1 MRIEDN
7 QISFWDLLTFLQ
19 FWILYLNSDFFFL
32 FDIFCKGIILLF
44 GENNKMKLNSLEPYQ
59 FEIIK
64 EKMKYAHILLTMTT
78 YDESTAKLL
87 DLIPENVKEKNVI
100 QDSINDITKMEENEP
115 LTEYVF
121 KLFMNETL
129 FCINFDIIR
138 WFEVVDV
145 DELHFLEGAVFD
157 RVSMDYFIAVIER
170 VYGNMFVEGC
180 F

>member
-1 MRIEDN
+1 MQHMRIDVDE
-7 QISFWDLLTFLQ
+7 LATFI
-19 FWILYLNSDFFFL
+19 FKKNTENKELYLNIRSLKTTKELFFFL

-59 FEIIK
+59 FELIK
-64 EKMKYAHILLTMTT
+64 ENMKYAHILLTMTT

-138 WFEVVDV
+138 
-145 DELHFLEGAVFD
+145 
-157 RVSMDYFIAVIER
+157 
-170 VYGNMFVEGC
+170 
-180 F
+180 

>member
-1 MRIEDN
+1 MRIDVDE
-7 QISFWDLLTFLQ
+7 LATFI
-19 FWILYLNSDFFFL
+19 FKKNTEHKELYLNIRSLKTTKELFFFL

-138 WFEVVDV
+138 
-145 DELHFLEGAVFD
+145 
-157 RVSMDYFIAVIER
+157 
-170 VYGNMFVEGC
+170 
-180 F
+180 

>member
-1 MRIEDN
+1 MQHMRIDVDE
-7 QISFWDLLTFLQ
+7 LATFI
-19 FWILYLNSDFFFL
+19 FKKNTEHKELYLNIRSLKTTKELFFFL

-138 WFEVVDV
+138 
-145 DELHFLEGAVFD
+145 
-157 RVSMDYFIAVIER
+157 
-170 VYGNMFVEGC
+170 
-180 F
+180 

>member
-1 MRIEDN
+1 MRIDVDE
-7 QISFWDLLTFLQ
+7 LATFI
-19 FWILYLNSDFFFL
+19 FKKNTENKELYLNIRSLKTTKELFFFL

-59 FEIIK
+59 FELIK
-64 EKMKYAHILLTMTT
+64 ENMKYAHILLTMTT

-138 WFEVVDV
+138 
-145 DELHFLEGAVFD
+145 
-157 RVSMDYFIAVIER
+157 
-170 VYGNMFVEGC
+170 
-180 F
+180 